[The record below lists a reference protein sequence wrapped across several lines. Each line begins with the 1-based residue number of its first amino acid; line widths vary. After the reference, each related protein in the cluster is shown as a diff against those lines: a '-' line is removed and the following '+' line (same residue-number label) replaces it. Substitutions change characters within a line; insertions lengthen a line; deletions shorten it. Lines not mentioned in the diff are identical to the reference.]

1 MSSKQDVYENRLDQ
15 KPQYNRGL
23 NRKYLAVG
31 LPTLPWAVY
40 RLLTIQTKISN
51 QLLLDSTL
59 YCVY

>member
-15 KPQYNRGL
+15 KPQYNRF
-23 NRKYLAVG
+23 KQKISSSVG

-40 RLLTIQTKISN
+40 RLLTVQTKISN